1 MIKYSFILL
10 SGETEGFLEKIQELG
25 VVDVTRSVKPI
36 DDYSASVL
44 NSVGHAK
51 AIVEKLE
58 GIDYSKEEDKK
69 AIERAYAKTVIEK
82 DMVAGAA
89 KALAELKDLET
100 EKDAAEKEVK
110 ARRPWGDFDRA
121 RLEQLESLGYV
132 IRYYMTSK
140 KKFDQGWAELYPL
153 EVIHED
159 AETVWFVTVSHK
171 DQEYSLP
178 LEQTQGPAA
187 SWKEAQARVD
197 ALKEKIA
204 TTKGAILRYKE
215 NIGQMTKNYEGELA
229 QLDLYLAKAS
239 CESAAENALSI
250 VVGFAP
256 VENEDKLTMAFNA
269 AGVFYFKEDAT
280 VDDNPPIRLKNNW
293 FARQFE
299 VFTGMYGMPVYNEFD
314 PTSVLAPFYL
324 LFFAMCMG
332 DAGYGIVLML
342 FGLALNRG
350 WVKIGMFEGLGNI
363 ITVLG
368 VGTTVVGAALG
379 TFFGMPILDI
389 IGHNVYHH
397 TFVDG
402 TWQVYNESICPA
414 VSSYYEFV
422 GSNIATP
429 MGALPFQML
438 LALGIG
444 IFHICLAMVI
454 KAVGYT
460 QRLGFK
466 ENIATW
472 GWVLLIVGGL
482 IVALLGVGSILSAAA
497 IKWAV
502 IAIAVVSALAIYIFN
517 TPGRNPLVN
526 MGAGLWDTY
535 NMATGILGD
544 VLSYIRLFA
553 LGLAGGMLGA
563 AFNDLAL
570 MVKGDNIATWIPFIL
585 ILLFGH
591 TLNVLMSAL
600 GSFVHPLRLTFVEY
614 FKNAGY
620 EGKGSKYNPLKK

>member
-1 MIKYSFILL
+1 MVDKMIKYSFILL
-10 SGETEGFLEKIQELG
+10 SGETEGFLEKLQELG

-44 NSVGHAK
+44 NSVAYAK
-51 AIVEKLE
+51 SIIEKLE
-58 GIDYSKEEDKK
+58 VIDYSKEEDKK
-69 AIERAYAKTVIEK
+69 AIERAYAKTIIDK
-82 DMVAGAA
+82 NMVTGAA
-89 KALAELKDLET
+89 KALADLKDLET

-110 ARRPWGDFDRA
+110 ARRPWGDFDRT
-121 RLEQLESLGYV
+121 RLEQLENLGYV
-132 IRYYMTSK
+132 VRYYMTSK
-140 KKFDQGWAELYPL
+140 NKFDQGWAELYPL

-159 AETVWFVTVSHK
+159 SNNVWFVTVSHK

-215 NIGQMTKNYEGELA
+215 NIGQMTRNYEGELA
-229 QLDLYLAKAS
+229 ELDLYLAKAS

-250 VVGFAP
+250 IVGFAP

-280 VDDNPPIRLKNNW
+280 VEDNPPIRLKNNW

-350 WVKIGMFEGLGNI
+350 WVKIGMFDGLGTI
-363 ITVLG
+363 ISILG
-368 VGTTVVGAALG
+368 AGTLVVGAALG
-379 TFFGMPILDI
+379 TFFGMPIL
-389 IGHNVYHH
+389 NLVEP
-397 TFVDG
+397 G
-402 TWQVYNESICPA
+402 TGLA
-414 VSSYYEFV
+414 GYYEYV
-422 GSNIATP
+422 GGKIATP
-429 MGALPFQML
+429 MGELDFQML

-444 IFHICLAMVI
+444 ILHICLAMVI

-482 IVALLGVGSILSAAA
+482 IVALLGAGSILSAAA
-497 IKWAV
+497 IKWV
-502 IAIAVVSALAIYIFN
+502 IIAIAVISALAIYIFN
-517 TPGRNPLVN
+517 TPGRSPLVN

-563 AFNDLAL
+563 AFNELAL
-570 MVKGDNIATWIPFIL
+570 KVRGDSIATWIPFII

-591 TLNVLMSAL
+591 VLNVLMSAL

-620 EGKGSKYNPLKK
+620 EGKGSKYNPLKKK